1 MSLLP
6 RFLTDKTG
14 TTAIEYSLLG
24 TLIAVAIIAG
34 VGVTGERLD
43 WLWSNNNSEIVK
55 ALNKN

>member
-14 TTAIEYSLLG
+14 ATAIEYSLLG

-34 VGVTGERLD
+34 VGATGERLD

-55 ALNKN
+55 ALNTN